1 MAFRSGKSG
10 TYKSIRSSSSL
21 SSLRPIGVFDPE
33 EPERS
38 ASRRRRQRMPRWY
51 EPSVE
56 DTSQHPPVPDLDERL
71 EEYGKTQEL
80 KPLRQD
86 ILGSLPRR
94 EVELPPHSLSPMMRE
109 EEESF
114 EASALRTLSRLMVW
128 AWGILYFLWGV
139 LWDKLK
145 GRDSTAR
152 RARRLLVT
160 IQRIGGTFI
169 KIGQQVAM
177 RVDLLPY
184 AYCVELS
191 KLLDR
196 MPVMPLRHAIAA
208 IQQSTGKKFA
218 QIFSRFD
225 PEPIGSASIACV
237 YQAVLITGEK
247 VAVKVRRPGIGNAFA
262 ADMRALGWIVGM
274 VEWLAIIRP
283 GNLRNI
289 VVELETTLMEEL
301 NLRLEAYRQ
310 ENFRRNTQNRKLTSH
325 FYFSAPR
332 VFFEYTNQEV
342 IVQDFVSGM
351 WLGELL
357 AAVEQGN
364 PQALLRMQELN
375 IDPKI
380 VAARMYWLA
389 NWGNLFN
396 GMFHAD
402 PHPANV
408 IVQADNHII
417 LIDFGS
423 CGYISSEKRNRLF
436 EFARC
441 RQRKD
446 ISGMVKAAITLLEPL
461 PRVDL
466 DAMAKDLER
475 LYFKG
480 ATPIWSKEARWWERT
495 SAPIWLSLM
504 QVTRKYNLPV
514 NQDTIKGLRATLL
527 YDTLAARLDN
537 EIDHKRLFRKLVR
550 DQMQLY
556 GKRVRA
562 RLKKRMRHGLSL
574 EDYAKV
580 EDLSRLGSKV
590 IEQVRRL
597 VENPPFNFSYSIGKP
612 IYAALTVL
620 RVSAFLVLMLLA
632 ATTLGAS
639 VQLIRG
645 SAVSIVAMLQQVL
658 SSRYF
663 LILAALATLVALR
676 RIMFRFNDRDV

>member
-1 MAFRSGKSG
+1 
-10 TYKSIRSSSSL
+10 
-21 SSLRPIGVFDPE
+21 
-33 EPERS
+33 
-38 ASRRRRQRMPRWY
+38 MPRWY

-56 DTSQHPPVPDLDERL
+56 DTSQYSPVLDLDQQL

-80 KPLRQD
+80 NLRRQD
-86 ILGSLPRR
+86 VVGAMPRR
-94 EVELPPHSLSPMMRE
+94 DVELPPHSLSPMMRE
-109 EEESF
+109 EEETF
-114 EASALRTLSRLMVW
+114 EASALRTVSRLLVW
-128 AWGILYFLWGV
+128 VLGILYFISGV
-139 LWDKLK
+139 LWDKLR
-145 GRDSTAR
+145 GRDSTVR
-152 RARRLLVT
+152 RAQRLLIT

-169 KIGQQVAM
+169 KIGQQIAM

-196 MPVMPLRHAIAA
+196 MPVMPLRHAVAA
-208 IQQSTGKKFA
+208 IQQSTGKKLA
-218 QIFSRFD
+218 QIFARFD

-247 VAVKVRRPGIGNAFA
+247 VAVKVRRPGIGKDFA
-262 ADMRALGWIVGM
+262 ADMRALGWIVGL
-274 VEWLAIIRP
+274 VEWLAIVRP
-283 GNLRNI
+283 GNLRN
-289 VVELETTLMEEL
+289 VVGEMETTLMEEL

-357 AAVEQGN
+357 AAVENGS
-364 PQALLRMQELN
+364 PQALERMRELN

-408 IVQADNHII
+408 IVQANNHII

-423 CGYISSEKRNRLF
+423 CGHVSTEKRNRFL
-436 EFARC
+436 EFGRC

-466 DAMAKDLER
+466 DALAKDLER
-475 LYFKG
+475 LYFKSV
-480 ATPIWSKEARWWERT
+480 TPIWSKEARWWERT
-495 SAPIWLSLM
+495 SAPMWLSLM
-504 QVTRKYNLPV
+504 QVTRKYNLPI
-514 NQDTIKGLRATLL
+514 NQDTLKGLRATLL

-537 EIDHKRLFRKLVR
+537 EIDHKRLFRKLLR
-550 DQMQLY
+550 DQMKLH

-562 RLKKRMRHGLSL
+562 RLKRRMKQGLSL
-574 EDYAKV
+574 EDYAKI
-580 EDLSRLGSKV
+580 EDLSRLGSSV
-590 IEQVRRL
+590 VEQVRRF

-612 IYAALTVL
+612 IYAAVTVI
-620 RVSAFLVLMLLA
+620 RVSAFLILILLA
-632 ATTLGAS
+632 ATALGAG

-645 SAVSIVAMLQQVL
+645 GAVSIIATLQQIL

-663 LILAALATLVALR
+663 LILGALATLVALR